1 MTRIIRNLNGRVIV
15 ITAAFSLFFSAI
27 MVVHA
32 AEPSGALGNPL
43 KDSISSI
50 PAFVAE
56 VLKAIVVIGLPII
69 TLFIVISGFMFL
81 WARGNPG
88 NIDKAKQNFM
98 WVIVGTLL
106 ILGAWVLVTLIA
118 GTVNQLVGKS

>member
-1 MTRIIRNLNGRVIV
+1 MKNITRNLNQKIFLL
-15 ITAAFSLFFSAI
+15 TAVSLAFFSNT
-27 MVVHA
+27 MVVSASNHF
-32 AEPSGALGNPL
+32 SLGNPL
-43 KDSISSI
+43 KSSISSI
-50 PAFVAE
+50 PAFIAE

-81 WARGNPG
+81 VAQGNSSK
-88 NIDKAKQNFM
+88 IEEAKKNFM

-118 GTVNQLVGKS
+118 GTVTQLVGKT

>member
-1 MTRIIRNLNGRVIV
+1 MKNIIRNLSQRIFLSVVALSSFLSNVMVAYG
-15 ITAAFSLFFSAI
+15 ANQYSLQS
-27 MVVHA
+27 
-32 AEPSGALGNPL
+32 PL

-50 PAFVAE
+50 PAFIAE

-81 WARGNPG
+81 VAQGNS
-88 NIDKAKQNFM
+88 AKIEEAKKNFM

-118 GTVNQLVGKS
+118 GTVTQLVGKT